1 MTVQIKIDESSFRN
15 IEKIVTHKV
24 EQLEYMLSPNSKTE
38 ISKAIFTITARRFL
52 KDLSHAARNDEK
64 RYHHLY
70 ESNKIGS
77 DSKKLFIIKRS
88 KIQYGELIISFVP
101 LKSTEPVRISER
113 LLRPGPTGKK
123 VTARSI
129 FRNKM
134 EVMESN
140 KPIHI
145 LTKKTI
151 VFSPD
156 GENLVFVPKN
166 KIINIMSPGGKDT
179 TNALQNFANTWY
191 STKAEIVVKQS
202 DLFKRIASRVGVVV
216 NRKGSSKSD
225 VLNAIKQVTSKYS
238 NEIGEL

>member
-1 MTVQIKIDESSFRN
+1 MTIQIKIDESSFKN

-24 EQLEYMLSPNSKTE
+24 EQLEYVVSSNAKTE
-38 ISKAIFTITARRFL
+38 IAKAVFTITTKRFL
-52 KDLSHAARNDEK
+52 KDLSNAAKNDEK
-64 RYHHLY
+64 KYHHLY

-77 DSKKLFIIKRS
+77 NSKKLFLVKRT
-88 KIQYGELIISFVP
+88 KFQHGDLNISFIP
-101 LKSTEPVRISER
+101 LKSTEPVRISKR

-129 FRNKM
+129 FRDKM

-140 KPIHI
+140 KPVHI
-145 LTKKTI
+145 LTKRTI

-156 GENLVFVPKN
+156 GENLVFVPRN

-179 TNALQNFANTWY
+179 TNALQNFATTWY
-191 STKAEIVVKQS
+191 STKAEIVVRQS
-202 DLFKRIASRVGVVV
+202 SLFKRIASRVGVVV
-216 NRKGSSKSD
+216 NRKGSTKSD